1 MGDWIW
7 TNDNNKYK
15 HNNSDSVNFSM
26 MIKLKES
33 TMKFV
38 ITSHVSYIQ
47 IIAKKINLE
56 LFLCGKSYCLFHRYW
71 WFSPLHRKCTIDYQY
86 LCQYS
91 YSYLSTCPRVRVQVW
106 VLSLWNSR
114 VRVQYEYQK
123 FSTRVLRIRV
133 PSTST
138 PALVL
143 CLAINVYMI
152 IRWTDF
158 NEACNMFCVIQSYEW
173 HHEWEHVH
181 ECVLSIYVI
190 M

>member
-1 MGDWIW
+1 
-7 TNDNNKYK
+7 
-15 HNNSDSVNFSM
+15 M

-71 WFSPLHRKCTIDYQY
+71 WFSPLHRKCTIDYEY
-86 LCQYS
+86 SCQYS
-91 YSYLSTCPRVRVQVW
+91 YEYLSTCPRVRVQVW

-123 FSTRVLRIRV
+123 FSTRVLRVRV

-138 PALVL
+138 PALNKTHQSTKGVDISWGVL
-143 CLAINVYMI
+143 WRRNSL
-152 IRWTDF
+152 R
-158 NEACNMFCVIQSYEW
+158 
-173 HHEWEHVH
+173 HEENGYFADD
-181 ECVLSIYVI
+181 IF
-190 M
+190 